1 MAIAKPITVKFKA
14 LRPDVCVPAKAT
26 DDAACYDLVL
36 PEDIVLPPQQVTKVG
51 LGFAMELPKG
61 YHAKLFLRSST
72 GKNTRLRLGNGT
84 GIIDADYRGEV
95 CALIDNISGFFARA
109 FKGDRLVQ
117 MMIDKNIAVSFVPST
132 EELEETKRGAGGF
145 GSTGK

>member
-36 PEDIVLPPQQVTKVG
+36 PDDIVLPPQQVTKVG

-95 CALIDNISGFFARA
+95 CALIDNISGLFARA

-117 MMIDKNIAVSFVPST
+117 MMIDKNVAVSFVPT

>member
-1 MAIAKPITVKFKA
+1 MATVKPITVKFKP
-14 LRPDVCVPAKAT
+14 LRPDVCVPEKAT
-26 DDAACYDLVL
+26 VDAACYDLVL
-36 PEDIVLPPQQVTKVG
+36 PDDIVLPPQQVTKVG

-61 YHAKLFLRSST
+61 YHAKLFLRSRI

-117 MMIDKNIAVSFVPST
+117 MMIDKNVAVSFVPT

>member
-1 MAIAKPITVKFKA
+1 MATVKPITVKFKP
-14 LRPDVCVPAKAT
+14 LHPDVCVPAKAT

-36 PEDIVLPPQQVTKVG
+36 PDDIILPPQQVTKVG

-95 CALIDNISGFFARA
+95 CALIDNISGLFARA

-117 MMIDKNIAVSFVPST
+117 MMIDKNIAVSFCAT

>member
-36 PEDIVLPPQQVTKVG
+36 PDDIILPPQQVTKVG

-95 CALIDNISGFFARA
+95 CALIDNISGLFARA

-117 MMIDKNIAVSFVPST
+117 MMIDKNITVSFVPT

>member
-1 MAIAKPITVKFKA
+1 MAIAKPITVKIKA
-14 LRPDVCVPAKAT
+14 LRPDVCVPEKAT

-36 PEDIVLPPQQVTKVG
+36 PDDIILPPQQVTKVG

-95 CALIDNISGFFARA
+95 CALIDNISGLFARA

-117 MMIDKNIAVSFVPST
+117 MMIDKNIAVSFVPT

>member
-1 MAIAKPITVKFKA
+1 MVIAKPITVKFKA
-14 LRPDVCVPAKAT
+14 LRPDVCVPTKAT

-36 PEDIVLPPQQVTKVG
+36 PDDIVLPPQQVTKVG

-117 MMIDKNIAVSFVPST
+117 MMIDKNIAVSFVPT

>member
-1 MAIAKPITVKFKA
+1 MATVKPVIKFKP

-36 PEDIVLPPQQVTKVG
+36 PDDIVLPPQQVTKVG

-117 MMIDKNIAVSFVPST
+117 MMIDKNIAVSFVPTT

>member
-117 MMIDKNIAVSFVPST
+117 MMIDKNIAVSFVPT

>member
-14 LRPDVCVPAKAT
+14 LRPDVCVPTKAT

-36 PEDIVLPPQQVTKVG
+36 PDDIVLPPQQVTKVG

-95 CALIDNISGFFARA
+95 CALIDNISGLFARA

-117 MMIDKNIAVSFVPST
+117 MMIDKNIAVSFVPT

>member
-1 MAIAKPITVKFKA
+1 MATVKPVIKFKA
-14 LRPDVCVPAKAT
+14 LRSDVCVPTKAT
-26 DDAACYDLVL
+26 VDAACYDLVL
-36 PEDIVLPPQQVTKVG
+36 PDDIVLPPQQVTKVG

-61 YHAKLFLRSST
+61 YHAKLFLRSSI

-95 CALIDNISGFFARA
+95 CALIDNISGLFARA

-117 MMIDKNIAVSFVPST
+117 MMIDKNIAVSFVPT

>member
-1 MAIAKPITVKFKA
+1 MATVKPITVKFKA

-36 PEDIVLPPQQVTKVG
+36 PDDIVLPPQQVTKVG
-51 LGFAMELPKG
+51 LGFAIELPKG

-117 MMIDKNIAVSFVPST
+117 MMIDKNIAVSFVPT

>member
-1 MAIAKPITVKFKA
+1 MVIAKPITVKFKA
-14 LRPDVCVPAKAT
+14 LRSDVCVPEKAT

-95 CALIDNISGFFARA
+95 CALIDNTSGLFARA

-117 MMIDKNIAVSFVPST
+117 MMIDKNIAVSFVPT
-132 EELEETKRGAGGF
+132 EDLEETKRGAGGF

>member
-1 MAIAKPITVKFKA
+1 MTTVKPIIVKFKP
-14 LRPDVCVPAKAT
+14 LRPDVCVPEKAT
-26 DDAACYDLVL
+26 EGAACYDIVL
-36 PEDIVLPPQQVTKVG
+36 PDDIVLPPQQVTKVG

-95 CALIDNISGFFARA
+95 CALIDNTSGLFARA

-117 MMIDKNIAVSFVPST
+117 MMIDKNIAVNFVST

>member
-1 MAIAKPITVKFKA
+1 MATVKPITVKFKA

-95 CALIDNISGFFARA
+95 CALIDNISGLFARA
-109 FKGDRLVQ
+109 FKGERLVQ
-117 MMIDKNIAVSFVPST
+117 MMIDKNIAVSFVPQ
-132 EELEETKRGAGGF
+132 EKLEESKRGAGGF

>member
-14 LRPDVCVPAKAT
+14 LRPDVCVPTKAT

-36 PEDIVLPPQQVTKVG
+36 PDDIVLPPQQVTKVG

-95 CALIDNISGFFARA
+95 CALIDNISGLFARA

-117 MMIDKNIAVSFVPST
+117 MMIDKNVAVSFVPT

>member
-1 MAIAKPITVKFKA
+1 MATVKPITVKFKP
-14 LRPDVCVPAKAT
+14 LRPDVCVPEKAT

-36 PEDIVLPPQQVTKVG
+36 PDDIVLPPQQVTKVG

-95 CALIDNISGFFARA
+95 CALIDNISGLFARA

-117 MMIDKNIAVSFVPST
+117 MMIDKNIAVSFCAT

>member
-14 LRPDVCVPAKAT
+14 LRHDVCVPAKAT

-95 CALIDNISGFFARA
+95 CALIDNISGLFARA
-109 FKGDRLVQ
+109 FKGERLVQ
-117 MMIDKNIAVSFVPST
+117 MMIDKNIAVSFVPT
-132 EELEETKRGAGGF
+132 EEIEETKRGAGGF

>member
-14 LRPDVCVPAKAT
+14 LRPDVCVPTKAT

-117 MMIDKNIAVSFVPST
+117 MMIDKNNAVSFVPT

>member
-1 MAIAKPITVKFKA
+1 MATVKPVIKFKA

-36 PEDIVLPPQQVTKVG
+36 PDDIVLPPQQVTKVG

-95 CALIDNISGFFARA
+95 CALIDNTSGLFARA

-117 MMIDKNIAVSFVPST
+117 MMIDKNIAVSFCVT
-132 EELEETKRGAGGF
+132 EELEETKRAGGF

>member
-1 MAIAKPITVKFKA
+1 MAIAKPITVKFKP
-14 LRPDVCVPAKAT
+14 LRPDVCVPEKAT

-36 PEDIVLPPQQVTKVG
+36 PDDIILPPQQVTKVG

-95 CALIDNISGFFARA
+95 CALIDNISGLFARA

-117 MMIDKNIAVSFVPST
+117 MMIDKNIAVSFCAT

>member
-14 LRPDVCVPAKAT
+14 LRPDVCVPTKAT

-36 PEDIVLPPQQVTKVG
+36 PDDIVLPPQQVTKVG

-95 CALIDNISGFFARA
+95 CALIDNTSGLFARA

-117 MMIDKNIAVSFVPST
+117 MMIDKNIAVSFCVT

>member
-36 PEDIVLPPQQVTKVG
+36 PDDIILPPQQVTKVG

-95 CALIDNISGFFARA
+95 CALIDNISGLFARA

-117 MMIDKNIAVSFVPST
+117 MMIDKNITVSFVPT
-132 EELEETKRGAGGF
+132 EELEETERGAGGF

>member
-1 MAIAKPITVKFKA
+1 MRKGGVRLAIAKPITVKFKP
-14 LRPDVCVPAKAT
+14 LRPDVCVPEKAT

-36 PEDIVLPPQQVTKVG
+36 PDDIILPPQQVTKVG

-84 GIIDADYRGEV
+84 GIIDADYRG
-95 CALIDNISGFFARA
+95 
-109 FKGDRLVQ
+109 
-117 MMIDKNIAVSFVPST
+117 
-132 EELEETKRGAGGF
+132 AGT
-145 GSTGK
+145 SANY

>member
-36 PEDIVLPPQQVTKVG
+36 PDDIVLPPQQVTKVG

-95 CALIDNISGFFARA
+95 CALIDNISGLFARA

-117 MMIDKNIAVSFVPST
+117 MMIDKNIAVSFVPT

>member
-1 MAIAKPITVKFKA
+1 MATVKPIIKFKA

-36 PEDIVLPPQQVTKVG
+36 PDDILVPPQQVLKVG
-51 LGFAMELPKG
+51 LGFALELPKG

-72 GKNTRLRLGNGT
+72 GKNTRLRLANGT

-95 CALIDNISGFFARA
+95 CALIDNISGVFARA
-109 FKGDRLVQ
+109 FKGERLVQ
-117 MMIDKNIAVSFVPST
+117 MLIEKNITVSFTPV

>member
-1 MAIAKPITVKFKA
+1 MATVKPITVKFKA
-14 LRPDVCVPAKAT
+14 LRSDVCVPTKAT

-36 PEDIVLPPQQVTKVG
+36 PDDIVLPPQQVTKVG

-95 CALIDNISGFFARA
+95 CALIDNISGLFARA

-117 MMIDKNIAVSFVPST
+117 MMIDKNVAVSFVPT

>member
-1 MAIAKPITVKFKA
+1 MATVKPAIKFKP
-14 LRPDVCVPAKAT
+14 LRPDVCVPTKAT

-95 CALIDNISGFFARA
+95 CALIDNISGLFARA

-117 MMIDKNIAVSFVPST
+117 MLIDKNIAVSFVPT

>member
-14 LRPDVCVPAKAT
+14 LRPDVCVPTKAT

-36 PEDIVLPPQQVTKVG
+36 PDDIVLPPQQVTKVG

-95 CALIDNISGFFARA
+95 CALIDNISGLFARA

-117 MMIDKNIAVSFVPST
+117 MTIDKNIAVSFVPT
-132 EELEETKRGAGGF
+132 KELEETKRGAGGF